1 MTEFKN
7 QTPIA
12 RITATNIMETTFLD
26 RLKTEKDELLDK
38 VTKLA
43 TFLAQQGYNQTVS
56 EANYLL
62 LGKQLEAM
70 NNYLN
75 ILIIRI
81 ELLEK

>member
-1 MTEFKN
+1 M
-7 QTPIA
+7 
-12 RITATNIMETTFLD
+12 TNIMENTFLD
-26 RLKTEKDELLDK
+26 RLKVEKDELLDK

-43 TFLAQQGYNQTVS
+43 TFLAQQGNSQTLS

-62 LGKQLEAM
+62 LGLQLEAM
-70 NNYLN
+70 NTYLN

>member
-1 MTEFKN
+1 
-7 QTPIA
+7 
-12 RITATNIMETTFLD
+12 METTFLD
-26 RLKTEKDELLDK
+26 RLKIEKQELLDK

-43 TFLAQQGYNQTVS
+43 TFLAKEGMNQTLS

-62 LGKQLEAM
+62 LNQQLQAM
-70 NNYLN
+70 NTYLN

>member
-1 MTEFKN
+1 
-7 QTPIA
+7 
-12 RITATNIMETTFLD
+12 METTFLD
-26 RLKTEKDELLDK
+26 RLKTEKEELLDK

-43 TFLAQQGYNQTVS
+43 TFLAKEGHTQTLS

-62 LGKQLEAM
+62 LGQQLEAM
-70 NNYLN
+70 NSYLN